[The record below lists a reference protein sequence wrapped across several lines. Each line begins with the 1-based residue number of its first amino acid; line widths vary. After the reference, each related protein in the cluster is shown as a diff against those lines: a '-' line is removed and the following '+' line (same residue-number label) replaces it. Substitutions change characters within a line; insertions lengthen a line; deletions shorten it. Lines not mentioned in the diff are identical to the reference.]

1 MSLTKVR
8 NYAINDFITWYEADS
23 LQISPK
29 YQRNHNLWNHNQK
42 SYFIDS
48 ILRDFPIPPIF
59 YA

>member
-29 YQRNHNLWNHNQK
+29 YQRNHICYLNFNCNEL
-42 SYFIDS
+42 
-48 ILRDFPIPPIF
+48 
-59 YA
+59 